1 MTIILK
7 TVIVYKKKYIQ
18 VINYGEKGDFSNISE
33 ESLLDTS
40 RGMMVGMT
48 LETKDKIVVS

>member
-33 ESLLDTS
+33 ESLQDTS

-48 LETKDKIVVS
+48 LETKDKIVV